1 MSKKKEPLNLAAL
14 QSRIKS
20 DRTITTEEEARE
32 QFWKPTAEPIPKI
45 KDDNINNITN
55 LSILELE
62 INKISPDPNQPRKKF
77 NQTTLEE
84 LANSIAER
92 GVLNPILVRPFDGGY
107 KLIAGERRWRA
118 CKFLGKSTIPAIVKD
133 LNEVEAY
140 LAAVTDNIQR
150 ENLHYLD
157 ECRTY
162 QEMIEKKFVANQSEL
177 AEKLGVQRS
186 RISERMKLLTLPYEV
201 KELAYQNEAISIS
214 HAVRLAQVEDK
225 DFCYALAAK
234 IAKDNIT
241 VKKLDELI
249 TKKRKSPERHKAS
262 FRAVHLR
269 KKTSGFDLIVK
280 FRTDRPED
288 RAMII
293 EHLQRIISD
302 LEKNVPT
309 VGTNENIA

>member
-1 MSKKKEPLNLAAL
+1 MSKKKEPINLAAL
-14 QSRIKS
+14 QTRIKS

-32 QFWKPTAEPIPKI
+32 QFWAPTSDPNLI
-45 KDDNINNITN
+45 KKEENNNNINNQT
-55 LSILELE
+55 ILELD

-77 NQTTLEE
+77 NQSTLEE
-84 LANSIAER
+84 LASSIAER

-118 CKFLGKSTIPAIVKD
+118 CKSLGKSTIPAIIKD
-133 LNEVEAY
+133 LNEVDAY

-157 ECRTY
+157 ECGTY
-162 QEMIEKKFVANQSEL
+162 QEMIEKKFVSSQSEL

-186 RISERMKLLTLPYEV
+186 RISERMKLLTLPHDV

-214 HAVRLAQVEDK
+214 HAVRLAQVEDRE
-225 DFCYALAAK
+225 FCSALAQK
-234 IAKDNIT
+234 IVKDNIT
-241 VKKLDELI
+241 VKKLDEFI
-249 TKKRKSPERHKAS
+249 IKKKKSPERHKAS

-269 KKTSGFDLIVK
+269 KKASGFDLVVK

-288 RAMII
+288 RVMII
-293 EHLQRIISD
+293 ENLQRVISD
-302 LEKNVPT
+302 LENNVPT
-309 VGTNENIA
+309 VGTSENIA